1 MLHLARLAFV
11 TVSLGALLASTSPS
25 AKPTT
30 AASPSGRFT
39 KGVII
44 PIEGV
49 ISDVTLESLE
59 RRMQRAMDDDGADLL
74 ILRMDTPGGLVISAT
89 NICDELK
96 NTTEAHTVAW
106 VRPQALSAGA
116 MISVAC
122 NEIVVANRSKIGDCQ
137 PIMIGP
143 QGAAAAPE
151 DIRAK
156 VTSPILEEFR
166 DSARRNGYDLLL
178 CEAMIQ
184 PEIEVFW
191 VENTETQERRFVQ
204 RQQRDHL
211 FGLEATEAPTIVK
224 KTSVESEQSLSGP
237 SAKTETIVQQKAGQ
251 FVSDE
256 RSMTAWRYVKSDP
269 LLGEVTQPIVPHTE
283 LLTMSQ
289 DQAIA
294 FGFAQHKLST
304 ERELADHYGLSE
316 PLVEAGYTWSEK
328 LVEWLTSPA
337 VRAVLM
343 MVMLLAAYTEFNTP
357 GVGVPGIVA
366 VACLAIFLGA
376 PYLTGLADVWEILLI
391 VLGVILL
398 AVEIWVPG
406 FGVPGIA
413 GLALICFGIVASFV
427 GPEMPNQP
435 PFHWPT
441 LDYTVDALKTGVW
454 VLLIGLVGTVAGAIA
469 LSRYLPKMPYVG
481 TIVAANPTAA
491 SVAMADP
498 YPDDVTHP
506 GAVGV
511 AQSML
516 RPAGKARFNDML
528 VDVCTDGEFI
538 ESGAR
543 VEVVE
548 RHGNRIVVRQ
558 VKG

>member
-1 MLHLARLAFV
+1 MLTLARLTLVIA
-11 TVSLGALLASTSPS
+11 TLGVLLASVGPS
-25 AKPTT
+25 VEPT
-30 AASPSGRFT
+30 AATAPSGRFT

-49 ISDVTLESLE
+49 ISDVTLESLG
-59 RRMQRAMDDDGADLL
+59 RRMQRAIEDGADLL
-74 ILRMDTPGGLVISAT
+74 ILKMDTPGGLVISAT

-106 VRPQALSAGA
+106 IRPEALSAGA

-122 NEIVVANRSKIGDCQ
+122 DEIVVANRSKIGDCQ

-166 DSARRNGYDLLL
+166 DSARRNGYDVLL
-178 CEAMIQ
+178 CEAMIE

-191 VENTETQERRFVQ
+191 VENTETHERRFVQ
-204 RQQRDHL
+204 RQLRDDL
-211 FGLEATEAPTIVK
+211 FGIDATEAPTIVK

-237 SAKTETIVQQKAGQ
+237 SEKTETIVQQKAGQ
-251 FVSDE
+251 YVSDE
-256 RSMTAWRYVKSDP
+256 QSTTPWRYVRSHP
-269 LLGEVTQPIVPHTE
+269 LLGEVAQPIVPHTE

-304 ERELADHYGLSE
+304 ARELADHYGLSE
-316 PLVEAGYTWSEK
+316 PLVESGYTWSEK
-328 LVEWLTSPA
+328 LVEWLTSPT
-337 VRAVLM
+337 VRAILM
-343 MVMLLAAYTEFNTP
+343 MVMLLAAYAEFNTP

-366 VACLAIFLGA
+366 VACLVVFLGA
-376 PYLTGLADVWEILLI
+376 PYLTGLADVWEVLLI
-391 VLGVILL
+391 VAGVILL
-398 AVEIWVPG
+398 AVEIFVIPG
-406 FGVPGIA
+406 FGVAGIA

-441 LDYTVDALKTGVW
+441 LDYTVDAVKTGIW
-454 VLLIGLVGTVAGAIA
+454 VLLIGLVGTVAGAIV

-481 TIVAANPTAA
+481 TIVAPNPTAA

-498 YPDDVTHP
+498 YPGDVTHP

-516 RPAGKARFNDML
+516 RPAGKARFNDTL
-528 VDVCTDGEFI
+528 VDVCTEGEFI

-558 VKG
+558 VRG

>member
-1 MLHLARLAFV
+1 MWNLARLAFV
-11 TVSLGALLASTSPS
+11 TATLGVLLASASPS
-25 AKPTT
+25 AEPT
-30 AASPSGRFT
+30 AATAPSGRFT

-59 RRMQRAMDDDGADLL
+59 RRIHHAIKDGADLL
-74 ILRMDTPGGLVISAT
+74 IFRMDTPGGLVISAT

-96 NTTEAHTVAW
+96 NTAEAYTVAW
-106 VRPQALSAGA
+106 IRPQALSAGA

-122 NEIVVANRSKIGDCQ
+122 DEIVVANRSKIGDCQ

-143 QGAAAAPE
+143 GGAAAAPE

-191 VENTETQERRFVQ
+191 VENTETHERRFVQ
-204 RQQRDHL
+204 RQKRDDL
-211 FGLEATEAPTIVK
+211 FGIEASEAPTIVK

-237 SAKTETIVQQKAGQ
+237 SGKTETIVQQKAGQ
-251 FVSDE
+251 YVSDE
-256 RSMTAWRYVKSDP
+256 QSTTPWRYVKSDP
-269 LLGEVTQPIVPHTE
+269 LLGEITQPVVPHTE

-294 FGFAQHKLST
+294 FGFAEHKLST
-304 ERELADHYGLSE
+304 ARELEDHYGLSE

-328 LVEWLTSPA
+328 LVEWLTSPT

-366 VACLAIFLGA
+366 VACLAVFLGA

-391 VLGVILL
+391 VFGVILL
-398 AVEIWVPG
+398 AIEILVIPG
-406 FGVPGIA
+406 FGVAGIA
-413 GLALICFGIVASFV
+413 GMVLICFGIVASFV

-435 PFHWPT
+435 PLHWPT
-441 LDYTVDALKTGVW
+441 LDYTVDAVKTGIW
-454 VLLIGLVGTVAGAIA
+454 VLLIGMVGTVAGAIV

-481 TIVAANPTAA
+481 TIVAPNPTAA

-498 YPDDVTHP
+498 YPDDATHP

-516 RPAGKARFNDML
+516 RPAGKARFNETL
-528 VDVCTDGEFI
+528 VDVCTDGEFV

-543 VEVVE
+543 IEVVE
-548 RHGNRIVVRQ
+548 RHGNRIVVRR